1 MVLKAAKEVAIADV
15 QRQVVSDRSGETV
28 PMNSPVGESQSNGR
42 VENAVQ
48 RVQGQRRFNTRVRSS
63 DTIFPWMVEWSARG
77 NDAQAPVAEF
87 GKKIMYMTSKNK
99 SKSALKVDAKFR
111 DGVWLG
117 LGMKSDESITGVPNG
132 VINAKTVRRFPE
144 DQRRCAEEVLS
155 TKGIPSNPVLG
166 VGRDRIPTEVNGSWH
181 AWRRRA
187 GTSTRA
193 WEV

>member
-1 MVLKAAKEVAIADV
+1 MAIADV
-15 QRQVVSDRSGETV
+15 QRQVVPERSGETV

-48 RVQGQRRFNTRVRSS
+48 RVQGQRRLNTRIRSS

-87 GKKIMYMTSKNK
+87 GKKIMHMTAKNT
-99 SKSALKVDAKFR
+99 SKSALKVDAKFH

-132 VINAKTVRRFPE
+132 VVKAKTVRRFPE
-144 DQRRCAEEVLS
+144 DQRRCA
-155 TKGIPSNPVLG
+155 G
-166 VGRDRIPTEVNGSWH
+166 GSVEH
-181 AWRRRA
+181 ERN
-187 GTSTRA
+187 TVQSRA
-193 WEV
+193 WCGERSHPY